1 MGSNAPFSSGHLG
14 LSRPI
19 NAYTWLFM
27 AIHSPPW
34 PSLAESNKAV
44 TCWQMHGLG
53 VFQGVVLA
61 CSKNGLFMG
70 QIGYIY
76 IRRHQEKSCHQK
88 T

>member
-1 MGSNAPFSSGHLG
+1 MASHGH
-14 LSRPI
+14 P
-19 NAYTWLFM
+19 WL
-27 AIHSPPW
+27 
-34 PSLAESNKAV
+34 KALKPV

-76 IRRHQEKSCHQK
+76 IR
-88 T
+88 